1 MSSEGVAHSV
11 FPDGASLHYTGARAH
26 IYLGKPMNPYIA
38 LITLLTVVLMI
49 VTAMLVGKARSTHG
63 VKAPAT
69 TGHPDFERAFR
80 VQANTLESALA
91 FLPALWIAG
100 SYSSSKIAA
109 VLGAVWL
116 LGRVLYI
123 TGYLKAA
130 EKRGMGFIISFL
142 ALVGLLGFGAWG
154 IAVALIV

>member
-1 MSSEGVAHSV
+1 
-11 FPDGASLHYTGARAH
+11 
-26 IYLGKPMNPYIA
+26 MNPYIA

-49 VTAMLVGKARSTHG
+49 VTAMLVGKARGTHG

-80 VQANTLESALA
+80 VQANTLEAA
-91 FLPALWIAG
+91 MMFLPALWIAG
-100 SYSSSKIAA
+100 SYGSSKIAA
-109 VLGAVWL
+109 ALGAVWL

-130 EKRGMGFIISFL
+130 EKRGMGFIIAFI

-154 IAVALIV
+154 VAMALIV